1 MRSRD
6 FEPRLTR
13 DSRRC
18 PSAPVSPPRIETLAI
33 HAGCEPESVTGSVNV
48 PIFQTST
55 FAQERPGEHTGFEYA
70 RTRNPTRDAL
80 EANLAALEGGRH
92 GLCFGSGCAAT
103 DAILHCLEP
112 GDRVVSVDDVYGG
125 TYRLFERVHRRHG
138 LDFSYISAEDTQ
150 GFVDALEGPTRL
162 LWIET
167 PTNPLLTIVDLERVT
182 DAARAKGIPVVVDNT
197 FATPYLQRPLELGAT
212 MVVHSVTKYLGG
224 HSDVV
229 GGAIVTSDDAWRD
242 RLAFVQNSAGAVP
255 GPFDCFLALRGTKT
269 LHVRMDR
276 HCDNAEA
283 IADWLQGREEVE
295 SVRYP
300 GSASHPSHEVAR
312 RQMKRG
318 GGMITFDLRGGREAS
333 ARFLAGMQVFTLA
346 ESLGGVE
353 SLVEH
358 PAVMTHASIPAE
370 QRRARGI
377 GDGLIRLSVG
387 IEALDDLLTDLRLA
401 FERVG
406 A

>member
-1 MRSRD
+1 VTER
-6 FEPRLTR
+6 T
-13 DSRRC
+13 
-18 PSAPVSPPRIETLAI
+18 PSGRIETLAI
-33 HAGCEPESVTGSVNV
+33 HAGCEPEHVTGAVNV

-55 FAQERPGEHTGFEYA
+55 YAQAGPGDHTGFEYS

-80 EANLAALEGGRH
+80 EANLAALEGGQH

-125 TYRLFERVHRRHG
+125 TYRLFERVYRRHG
-138 LDFSYISAEDTQ
+138 LEFEYVAAHDTQ
-150 GFVDALEGPTRL
+150 GFVDRMGADTKLV
-162 LWIET
+162 WIET
-167 PTNPLLTIVDLERVT
+167 PTNPLLTIVDLEAV
-182 DAARAKGIPVVVDNT
+182 ARAASERGIPVVVDNT
-197 FATPYLQRPLELGAT
+197 FATPYLQRPLDFGAT

-229 GGAIVTSDDAWRD
+229 GGAIVTSDDAWAE
-242 RLAFVQNSAGAVP
+242 RLSFVQNSAGAVP
-255 GPFDCFLALRGTKT
+255 GPFDCFLTLRGTKT

-283 IADWLQGREEVE
+283 IVE
-295 SVRYP
+295 LLRGHAKVENVRYP
-300 GSASHPSHEVAR
+300 GLGAGPSAEIAR
-312 RQMKRG
+312 RQMRRG
-318 GGMITFDLRGGREAS
+318 GGMITFDLKGGLEAS
-333 ARFLAGMQVFTLA
+333 RRFLSGMKVFTLA

-353 SLVEH
+353 SLIEH
-358 PAVMTHASIPAE
+358 PAIMTHASIPAAE
-370 QRRARGI
+370 RQKRGL

-387 IEALDDLLTDLRLA
+387 IEALDDLKDDLLAA
-401 FERVG
+401 FER